1 MPAVE
6 GRTDPEGTAMN
17 RLHRLTLGLLLAPLA
32 LTACANASTVVSGV
46 VPGDG
51 GPSGGGSSGVS
62 VPGAPGSGGAIDHE
76 NPIDRVIKP
85 CGTEE
90 VVGDGPDASVGYTPC
105 PSDQVPAEPV
115 ASPVIPTP
123 GMADVRARGWDSADV
138 SADGMRVTIGFVS
151 GIEPCAVLD
160 HVAVDYGAKAV
171 TVTLFEGHDPDA
183 GDVAC
188 IDIGVFK
195 SVTVALTE
203 PLDGRIIRDGA
214 D

>member
-1 MPAVE
+1 
-6 GRTDPEGTAMN
+6 MN
-17 RLHRLTLGLLLAPLA
+17 RLHHLTLGLLLAPLA
-32 LTACANASTVVSGV
+32 LSACANASSA

-51 GPSGGGSSGVS
+51 STPGGGTSGVS

-115 ASPVIPTP
+115 ASPVTPTP
-123 GMADVRARGWDSADV
+123 GMAGVRARGWDSADV
-138 SADGMRVTIGFVS
+138 SADGMQVTIGFVS

-160 HVAVDYGAKAV
+160 HVAVDYGTKAV
-171 TVTLFEGHDPDA
+171 TVTLFEGHDLDA

-203 PLDGRIIRDGA
+203 PLAGRTIRDGA